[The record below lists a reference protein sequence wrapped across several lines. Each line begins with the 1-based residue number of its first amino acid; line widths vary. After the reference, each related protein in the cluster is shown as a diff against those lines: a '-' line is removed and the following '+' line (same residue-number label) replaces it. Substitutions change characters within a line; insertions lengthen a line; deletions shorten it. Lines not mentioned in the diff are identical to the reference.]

1 MKFDLALILPPL
13 RTILSNYLKTAR
25 LVLFAVLVTTMLGTL
40 AAIGAPYLF
49 SRLIDQLTP
58 TSVALGLVWG
68 FMAYAVL
75 MGAAYTFQ
83 RMASF
88 LTFMTSE
95 SLNFVTSTS
104 FFARLV
110 EKTSTFFLDHNPAE
124 IESVQHKGA
133 GALNIVVQ
141 FALAAIL
148 PSIAQLVLAL
158 GLLGTVLDFHIAM
171 IVLGYGVVYVAL
183 VARAASVTRPH
194 LDQAIEQSQASSR
207 FVGNAISSMDTLR
220 QFQSDHWMIG
230 QFTNRERTVLEA
242 FGRYAITQVRYAFV
256 FGLALTAQFAIT
268 LWLLVPRVAVGELT
282 VGDLVLFNTLLLQL
296 NIPFQMM
303 GQAIQQFAQA
313 YSNFLPFARM
323 WQAEAHEDPETRDT
337 FVVNNGVIAVTDVS
351 YIYANGR
358 GVSDVSFTAGRGT
371 ITYITGDTGSGKT
384 TLFKLLLK
392 VVPPTSGS
400 ITIDGTDLSSVSRAD
415 WFAHVASVPQDVV
428 LLNDT
433 LATNIVL
440 GRPFD
445 EPRLRRAAE
454 RAAIFDFI
462 ESLEAGFQTIVGE
475 RGLKLSGGERQ
486 RIAIARALYADPAI
500 VLLDEA
506 SSALDSQTEQDIM
519 DQLRRIRGDVT
530 IIAITHR
537 LSVIAP
543 DDNVV
548 RIGTQTR
555 PDPRTHKRL

>member
-1 MKFDLALILPPL
+1 MKFDLPLISPPL

-25 LVLFAVLVTTMLGTL
+25 LVLLAVLVTTLLGTL
-40 AAIGAPYLF
+40 TSISAPYLF
-49 SRLIDQLTP
+49 SRLIDQLT
-58 TSVALGLVWG
+58 SASMAGGLLWA

-83 RMASF
+83 RMSSF

-104 FFARLV
+104 FFARLL
-110 EKTSTFFLDHNPAE
+110 EKTSDFFLEHNPAE
-124 IESVQHKGA
+124 IESAQQKGA
-133 GALNIVVQ
+133 SALNIVVQ
-141 FALAAIL
+141 FALAAVL
-148 PSIAQLVLAL
+148 PSIAQLILAL
-158 GLLGTVLDFHIAM
+158 GLLGTVLDLDIAL

-183 VARAASVTRPH
+183 VTRAASVTRPH
-194 LDQAIEQSQASSR
+194 LDEAIEQSQASSR

-220 QFQSDHWMIG
+220 QFQSDRWMIG
-230 QFTNRERTVLEA
+230 QFNDRERTVLDA
-242 FGRYAITQVRYAFV
+242 FGRYAMIQVRYAFV

-268 LWLLVPRVAVGELT
+268 LWLLVPRVAAGELT

-303 GQAIQQFAQA
+303 GQAIQQFVQS
-313 YSNFLPFARM
+313 YSNFVPFARM
-323 WQAEAHEDPETRDT
+323 WQAESHDDPDSTHSFAVTE
-337 FVVNNGVIAVTDVS
+337 GAIAFTDVS
-351 YIYANGR
+351 YLYGNGR
-358 GVSDVSFTAGRGT
+358 GVCGVNFRARRGT
-371 ITYITGDTGSGKT
+371 ITYITGDTGSGKS

-392 VVPPTSGS
+392 AMRPATGS
-400 ITIDGTDLSSVSRAD
+400 ITIDGVDLGSIARAD
-415 WFAHVASVPQDVV
+415 WFAHVAAVPQDIV

-440 GRPFD
+440 GRPF
-445 EPRLRRAAE
+445 EQARLRRAAE
-454 RAAIFDFI
+454 RAAILDFI
-462 ESLEAGFQTIVGE
+462 EGLESGFQTMVGE

-506 SSALDSQTEQDIM
+506 SSALDAETEKDIM
-519 DQLRRIRGDVT
+519 DQLRRLRDEVT

-537 LSVIAP
+537 LSVIAA

-548 RIGTQTR
+548 RIGSTPT
-555 PDPRTHKRL
+555 

>member
-1 MKFDLALILPPL
+1 MKFDLALISPPI
-13 RTILSNYLKTAR
+13 RTILSHYLKTAR
-25 LVLFAVLVTTMLGTL
+25 LILLAVLVTTMLGSL
-40 AAIGAPYLF
+40 ASIAAPYLF

-58 TSVALGLVWG
+58 AAAITGLLWA
-68 FMAYAVL
+68 FMAYALL
-75 MGAAYTFQ
+75 MGAAYALQ
-83 RMASF
+83 RMSSF
-88 LTFMTSE
+88 LTFMTAE

-110 EKTSTFFLDHNPAE
+110 EKTSSFFLDHNPAE
-124 IESVQHKGA
+124 IESAQQKGSS
-133 GALNIVVQ
+133 ALNIVVQ

-158 GLLGTVLDFHIAM
+158 GLLGTVLDFDIAL
-171 IVLGYGVVYVAL
+171 IVLVYGIVYIAL
-183 VARAASVTRPH
+183 VTRAATITRPH
-194 LDQAIEQSQASSR
+194 LDAAIEQSQASSR

-220 QFQSDHWMIG
+220 QFQSDRWMIG
-230 QFTNRERTVLEA
+230 QFTTRERSVLDA
-242 FGRYAITQVRYAFV
+242 FGRYATTQMRYALV

-268 LWLLVPRVAVGELT
+268 LWLLVPRVVNGDLT

-296 NIPFQMM
+296 NMPFQMM
-303 GQAIQQFAQA
+303 GQAIQQFNQS
-313 YSNFLPFARM
+313 YSQFLPFARM
-323 WQAEAHEDPETRDT
+323 WQAETHDDPETT
-337 FVVNNGVIAVTDVS
+337 GNFAITQGAIAFEAVS
-351 YIYANGR
+351 YLYPNGR
-358 GVSDVSFTAGRGT
+358 GVSDASFTACRGT
-371 ITYITGDTGSGKT
+371 ITYITGDTGAGKS

-392 VVPPTSGS
+392 AMRPTKGT
-400 ITIDGTDLSSVSRAD
+400 ITVDGTDLNAISRAD
-415 WFAHVASVPQDVV
+415 WFAHVASVPQDIV

-440 GRPFD
+440 GRAFD
-445 EPRLRRAAE
+445 AARLRRTAE
-454 RAAIFDFI
+454 RAAILSFI
-462 ESLEAGFQTIVGE
+462 EGLEQGFETIVGE

-506 SSALDSQTEQDIM
+506 SSALDAETEKDIM
-519 DQLRRIRGDVT
+519 DQLRLLRDEVT

-548 RIGTQTR
+548 KIVPQT
-555 PDPRTHKRL
+555 PAEAILPQS